1 MSPAG
6 SAKKS
11 MQRHLDQEIAA
22 LKEKLLTMASNAET
36 EVVNA
41 VKALVDHSD
50 DLAHG
55 VQEKDSVVDQLEVE
69 IDEMAVQL
77 LSKAPLASDLR
88 FIIVASK
95 IAQNLERV
103 ADEATTI
110 ARRTLELNQEPQLK
124 PYIDIPRMAEMALDM
139 LKVALDAFVN
149 RESETA
155 RGVIPRD
162 KEVDSIHKQLQRELA
177 SYMVENPKTI
187 TRCLNLM
194 VVSKAIER
202 IADHATNIAEEVVY
216 LCEAED
222 IRHQSNNR

>member
-1 MSPAG
+1 
-6 SAKKS
+6 

-50 DLAHG
+50 DLARN
-55 VQEKDSVVDQLEVE
+55 VQEKDNIIDQLEVE
-69 IDEMAVQL
+69 IDEMAVNL

-110 ARRTLELNQEPQLK
+110 ARRTLELNQEPELK

-149 RESETA
+149 RESEKA
-155 RGVIPRD
+155 RAVIPRD
-162 KEVDSIHKQLQRELA
+162 KQVDSIHKQLQRELA

-222 IRHQSNNR
+222 IRHGGKTGK

>member
-1 MSPAG
+1 
-6 SAKKS
+6 
-11 MQRHLDQEIAA
+11 MQHLDQEIAG
-22 LKEKLLTMASNAET
+22 LKQKLLTMASNAET
-36 EVVNA
+36 EVINA
-41 VKALVDHSD
+41 VKALVEHSD
-50 DLAHG
+50 DLARG
-55 VQEKDSVVDQLEVE
+55 VQEKDSIVDQLEVE
-69 IDEMAVQL
+69 IDETAVHL
-77 LSKAPLASDLR
+77 LSKAPLATDLR

-124 PYIDIPRMAEMALDM
+124 PYIDIPRMAELAVDM

-149 RESETA
+149 RESEKA
-155 RGVIPRD
+155 RAIIPRD
-162 KEVDSIHKQLQRELA
+162 KQVDQIHKQLQRELA

-187 TRCLNLM
+187 SRCLNLM
-194 VVSKAIER
+194 VVSKALER

-222 IRHQSNNR
+222 IRHGGKTK

>member
-1 MSPAG
+1 
-6 SAKKS
+6 

-36 EVVNA
+36 EVINA

-50 DLAHG
+50 ELARG

-69 IDEMAVQL
+69 IDEMAVNL

-95 IAQNLERV
+95 ISQNLERV

-124 PYIDIPRMAEMALDM
+124 PYIDIPRMAEMALEM
-139 LKVALDAFVN
+139 LKAALDAFVN
-149 RESETA
+149 RQSEKA
-155 RGVIPRD
+155 RDIIPRD
-162 KEVDSIHKQLQRELA
+162 KVVDGIHKQLQRELA
-177 SYMVENPKTI
+177 SYMVENPNTI
-187 TRCLNLM
+187 SRCLNLM

-222 IRHQSNNR
+222 IRHGGKNNSK

>member
-1 MSPAG
+1 
-6 SAKKS
+6 
-11 MQRHLDQEIAA
+11 MQHLDLEIAE
-22 LKEKLLTMASNAET
+22 LKQKLLTMASNAEA
-36 EVVNA
+36 EVINA
-41 VKALVDHSD
+41 VKALVEHND
-50 DLAHG
+50 DLARS
-55 VQEKDSVVDQLEVE
+55 VQEKDSIVDQLEVE
-69 IDEMAVQL
+69 VDEMAVHL

-149 RESETA
+149 REPDSA
-155 RGVIPRD
+155 RAIIPRD
-162 KEVDSIHKQLQRELA
+162 KQVDQIHKQLQRELA
-177 SYMVENPKTI
+177 SYMVENPKNI

-222 IRHQSNNR
+222 IRHGGKAK